1 MQKMPS
7 ACHRQSRGLLPLL
20 LFLALIARPARAADI
35 PYEWSGVDRVV
46 AIADLHGDYDRF
58 VFILTH
64 PQVALVD
71 SDLHWIG
78 GKTHLVQLGDV
89 LDRGPRAKNILDLL
103 MRLEKEAAEA
113 GGMVHPLLGNHE
125 EMNITGISLDY
136 PGYVNVDQ
144 FVDFLPDDFRRSR
157 DAHYIKT
164 LSPEEQKRA
173 ELEGLDVRT
182 DEGYRAYWQKI
193 LASKDAAADRA
204 YVNGFN
210 ERYGD
215 WLVKQNAVIK
225 INDVVYVH
233 GGLSEAMSKWP
244 LREINQVLRDELEFF
259 QGRMRNPKQ
268 FSGQFHPRL
277 VYDPDSPLWFRGLAT
292 KSEASA
298 EGEVDRIL
306 ARLGA
311 RAIVTGHNYFAY
323 NGGSSP
329 VLSRASVSRFHEKVW
344 IMDTGISGSYGGL
357 PSALIY
363 DHGAFKV
370 WGETEE
376 VAARS
381 GIKPP
386 PPKPLSQKEMES
398 FLRTAAVTGRG
409 PGPGGRTD
417 AWKLTL
423 ASGDLVLPALF
434 RYIDRRRP
442 DPLSDSYKYDL
453 AAYLLSKYMGLDFIP
468 PIVERTVENVPGA
481 VQAFVANARSIGELR
496 ERRISPI
503 DPEAFERTLADL
515 TVFQALVYDD
525 CRNEKDTLV
534 SIDTGRVYRVDF
546 SEAFAPKTGDAPG
559 CLVQRCSRL
568 FYLRLR
574 AWDDK
579 TVASY
584 LSRYLGP
591 DEIRALNT
599 RRSLIVRRIGLLIKS
614 LGESSVLY

>member
-1 MQKMPS
+1 LRP
-7 ACHRQSRGLLPLL
+7 AQSRLLRGALFAVLACALL
-20 LFLALIARPARAADI
+20 AGPARAADI
-35 PYEWSGVDRVV
+35 PYEWTGVNRVV
-46 AIADLHGDYDRF
+46 AVADLHGDYDRF

-64 PQVALVD
+64 PQVGLVD
-71 SDLHWIG
+71 AGLHWIG
-78 GKTHLVQLGDV
+78 GKTHLVQLGDI
-89 LDRGPRAKNILDLL
+89 LDRGPRAKDILDLL
-103 MRLEKEAAEA
+103 MRLEKEAADA
-113 GGMVHPLLGNHE
+113 GGMVHTLLGNHE

-136 PGYVNVDQ
+136 PGYVTVDQ
-144 FVDFLPDDFRRSR
+144 FVDFMPVDFRRQR
-157 DAHYIKT
+157 DDQYLKT
-164 LSPEEQKRA
+164 LPPEDRKRA
-173 ELEGLDVRT
+173 ELDGLDVRT
-182 DEGYRAYWQKI
+182 DETYRSFWQKI
-193 LASKDAAADRA
+193 LASREAAAARA

-210 ERYGD
+210 GRYGD
-215 WLVKQNAVIK
+215 WLIKKNAVIK
-225 INDVVYVH
+225 INDIVYVH

-259 QGRMRNPKQ
+259 QGRMRNPRQ
-268 FSGQFHPRL
+268 FARPFHPRL

-292 KSEASA
+292 KSETSA

-306 ARLGA
+306 GRLGA

-323 NGGSSP
+323 NGGTSP

-363 DHGAFKV
+363 DQGEFKV

-381 GIKPP
+381 GIRP
-386 PPKPLSQKEMES
+386 PPKPLAPKDLES
-398 FLRTAAVTGRG
+398 FLRAAAVTGRG

-423 ASGDLVLPALF
+423 ASGDVVQPALF

-442 DPLSDSYKYDL
+442 DPLADSYKYDL
-453 AAYLLSKYMGLDFIP
+453 AAYILSRYLGLTFVP
-468 PIVERTVENVPGA
+468 PIVERTVEGTPGA
-481 VQAFVANARSIGELR
+481 VQAFVSNARSIAELR

-503 DPEAFERTLADL
+503 DPEDFERILADL
-515 TVFQALVYDD
+515 RVFQAIVFDD

-559 CLVQRCSRL
+559 CPVERCSRL
-568 FYLRLR
+568 LYRRLL
-574 AWDDK
+574 AWNDK

-584 LSRYLGP
+584 LGRYLGE
-591 DEIRALNT
+591 DELQALNT
-599 RRSLIVRRIGLLIKS
+599 RRSLVVRRIRLLVKS
-614 LGESSVLY
+614 QGESRVLY